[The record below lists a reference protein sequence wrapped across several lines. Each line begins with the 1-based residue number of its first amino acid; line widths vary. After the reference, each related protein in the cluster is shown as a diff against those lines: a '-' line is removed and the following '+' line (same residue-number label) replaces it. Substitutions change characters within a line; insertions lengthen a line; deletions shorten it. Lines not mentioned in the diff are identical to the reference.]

1 MVDQYRPLVPVS
13 LSLPQL
19 ALPGFTPVCSGPL
32 AGAAE
37 LRQAHLTPRPVTSG
51 THHGSRTKRVV
62 VEDVVEVA
70 EAVIRVVGIHVVDVA
85 EIAQSKPKVAVVHRR
100 FFVIVEGCLR

>member
-19 ALPGFTPVCSGPL
+19 ALQGFTPVCSGPL

-51 THHGSRTKRVV
+51 THHGGRTERV
-62 VEDVVEVA
+62 VVEVA